1 MIKEYIYS
9 RYSSLNQNTA
19 NTVITYLQAIKQ
31 NYDAITN
38 ELFLMIKYN
47 KEMNSTLYTINA
59 EYLSLLN
66 SYIYKISNVYEFFYE
81 KVNSKGV
88 LSLLSCSKLIYNP
101 SNRFRR

>member
-31 NYDAITN
+31 NYDAFTN

-81 KVNSKGV
+81 KF
-88 LSLLSCSKLIYNP
+88 P
-101 SNRFRR
+101 